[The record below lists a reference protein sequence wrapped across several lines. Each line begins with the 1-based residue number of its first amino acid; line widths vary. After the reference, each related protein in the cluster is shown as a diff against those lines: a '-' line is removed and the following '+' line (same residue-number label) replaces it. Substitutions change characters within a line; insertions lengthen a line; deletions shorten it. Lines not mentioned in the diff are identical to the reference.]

1 MIYPLWTRLLAQGM
15 VESTQFKKTFV
26 KLDHCPNLQ
35 GKNETDWKSSPN
47 ILQFKTMV
55 PQLQLRLI
63 KINKLQVEKQH
74 WHPQENYWKRIRSV
88 QNQKPCVALILFLQ
102 IDIPLQITH
111 ASMAFHQGELKIINN
126 TIIIHVIVYTYIYIQ
141 WIKLIHRHPLWVK
154 CQNKSMTG

>member
-111 ASMAFHQGELKIINN
+111 ASMALGWTQNN
-126 TIIIHVIVYTYIYIQ
+126 QQHHKHTCDYIQ
-141 WIKLIHRHPLWVK
+141 WIKLIRRHPLWAKFPPKKIYDWVV
-154 CQNKSMTG
+154 